1 MLANIQ
7 NPETH
12 QFYLP
17 LQSTHLCCANYAR
30 MPQLTLFT
38 QYPGGYSLA
47 FLKHGQTPASK
58 DAKGIPMMRYQF
70 KFIEVKSRAVS
81 LAEGADDIQIP
92 GITLGTT
99 FPSSAHL
106 SKAT

>member
-1 MLANIQ
+1 
-7 NPETH
+7 
-12 QFYLP
+12 
-17 LQSTHLCCANYAR
+17 
-30 MPQLTLFT
+30 
-38 QYPGGYSLA
+38 
-47 FLKHGQTPASK
+47 
-58 DAKGIPMMRYQF
+58 MMKYQF

-81 LAEGADDIQIP
+81 LAEGVDDIQMP